1 MGDSPAYDDGV
12 LRITRTGPP
21 SGVSIAGEI
30 DESTYSALVATLDE
44 LIRGQHEVHV
54 DLGDVVY
61 CDLAGL
67 RAIVRLAG
75 AAGQGGAAAEGGAG
89 RRVVLHQVPAQLRA
103 VLEIIGWDSVPGLFL
118 DSHGAS
124 PAGY

>member
-1 MGDSPAYDDGV
+1 MGDGPAYDDGV

-21 SGVSIAGEI
+21 SGLAIAGEI
-30 DESTYSALVATLDE
+30 DESTYPALVTTLGE
-44 LIRGQHEVHV
+44 LTRGQHEVHV
-54 DLGDVVY
+54 HLGDVVY

-75 AAGQGGAAAEGGAG
+75 PAGQGDAS

-103 VLEIIGWDSVPGLFL
+103 VLEIIGWDSVPGLSL
-118 DSHGAS
+118 DQQGAS
-124 PAGY
+124 PAGH

>member
-21 SGVSIAGEI
+21 PGVSVAGEI
-30 DESTYSALVATLDE
+30 DESTYAALVATLDE
-44 LIRGQHEVHV
+44 LTRGQHEVHV

-75 AAGQGGAAAEGGAG
+75 PAGQGEGG

-118 DSHGAS
+118 DQQGAS

>member
-21 SGVSIAGEI
+21 SGVAIAGEI

-44 LIRGQHEVHV
+44 LTRGQHEVHV

-75 AAGQGGAAAEGGAG
+75 PAGEGQAG
-89 RRVVLHQVPAQLRA
+89 RRVVLHQVPAQLRS
-103 VLEIIGWDSVPGLFL
+103 VLEIIGWDSVPGLSL
-118 DSHGAS
+118 DQQGAS